1 MRFRKCLDSRIYRN
15 IDKHSVR
22 VFHTGGLISLEHK
35 FEAEVG
41 RQCRTSEKFR
51 NIDIEH

>member
-22 VFHTGGLISLEHK
+22 IFHASRFISLEHK

-41 RQCRTSEKFR
+41 RQCCTREKFR